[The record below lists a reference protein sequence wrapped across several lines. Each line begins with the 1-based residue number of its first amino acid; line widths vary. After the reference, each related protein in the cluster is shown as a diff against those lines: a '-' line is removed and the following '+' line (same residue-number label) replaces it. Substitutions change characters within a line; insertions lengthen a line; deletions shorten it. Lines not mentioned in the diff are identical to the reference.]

1 MSSWYSLEVF
11 DGATSASL
19 WADAY
24 GDVLSSAALSS
35 GASDWS
41 WDRHTWGVVF
51 EVQFDDDDAWDRF
64 RDLMVVRAA
73 LEAVPDP
80 YTGLIFY
87 RGRGGSSGAALPRR
101 PRPLSGSGAASLPL
115 PWDIYDD
122 FFSGVTSIV
131 PANPL
136 AFAAV

>member
-1 MSSWYSLEVF
+1 MEVF
-11 DGATSASL
+11 DGATPASL

-24 GDVLSSAALSS
+24 GDVLSSAALTN
-35 GASDWS
+35 GATDWS
-41 WDRHTWGVVF
+41 WDHHTWGVVF
-51 EVQFDDDDAWDRF
+51 EVQFEDDEAWDRF
-64 RDLMVVRAA
+64 RELTVVRSA

-87 RGRGGSSGAALPRR
+87 RGRGGSAGATLPRR

-122 FFSGVTSIV
+122 FLSGVTSIV
-131 PANPL
+131 SANPL
-136 AFAAV
+136 VASAV